1 MSYLSATPGIVQA
14 AAADVAGI
22 GSSLSEAS
30 AAATAPT
37 TVVAA
42 AAGDEVSA
50 AIAALFSSHGKAFQM
65 LSAQA
70 AEFHSQFV
78 QALNAGAGAYSST
91 EAASAG
97 PLQALAQALPAR
109 NLAISVGGATLLQ
122 SGSATASSG
131 LGDIAIAFGAN
142 SNATATGGFLNTA
155 TAFGAHSTAVSQG
168 GFDNLATA
176 MGTNSSAQTSAGH
189 FAEASA
195 FGTNSAAAT
204 SQGYLNSARAF
215 GTNAAASAGGGNTDT
230 ATALGNNSTAQ
241 ALNGTSNFADAL
253 GAGST
258 ASCGGTSPTAPGS
271 FTVASVVGTNS
282 TAHASGNLTVFG
294 TGGLAVALGNTLDAD
309 ATGNVVINI
318 VTPLFNVV
326 ASPFLA

>member
-1 MSYLSATPGIVQA
+1 MSFLIATPEIVQA
-14 AAADVAGI
+14 ASAEVAGI
-22 GSSLSEAS
+22 GSSLGEAS
-30 AAATAPT
+30 AAATART
-37 TVVAA
+37 TAVAA
-42 AAGDEVSA
+42 AAGDEVST
-50 AIAALFSSHGKAFQM
+50 AIAALFSGHGKAFQL

-70 AEFHSQFV
+70 SEFHSQFV

-91 EAASAG
+91 EAASTR

-109 NLAISVGGATLLQ
+109 NLAISVGGATLVQ
-122 SGSATASSG
+122 SGS
-131 LGDIAIAFGAN
+131 
-142 SNATATGGFLNTA
+142 ATATGGFLNTA
-155 TAFGAHSTAVSQG
+155 TAFGAHSVASSQG
-168 GFDNLATA
+168 GFDNLARA
-176 MGTNSSAQTSAGH
+176 VGTNSSAQTSAGY
-189 FAEASA
+189 FTEASA
-195 FGTNSAAAT
+195 RGTNSAADA
-204 SQGYLNSARAF
+204 SQGILNSARAF
-215 GTNAAASAGGGNTDT
+215 GTNAVASAGGGNTDT

-271 FTVASVVGTNS
+271 FTVASVMGTNS

-318 VTPLFNVV
+318 VTPFFNLV